1 MKTTEPIK
9 ERICPKCGS
18 SYTGVSATSRD
29 AKYDCICP
37 DCGVK
42 EALES
47 IGVPQG
53 EQEKIIETIHNYMG
67 R

>member
-42 EALES
+42 EALEN